1 MNETTINNKSID
13 TSINRKSVFVKRPEN
28 NNDICFQIKNI
39 VFPIKTDNYTKLEK
53 DFHNLF
59 NNKRIVG
66 EWFNFSITELKEI
79 FPDISKDFDYA
90 ASPYLEE
97 KRFREVYA

>member
-39 VFPIKTDNYTKLEK
+39 VFPFSFIRSTARK
-53 DFHNLF
+53 
-59 NNKRIVG
+59 NNK
-66 EWFNFSITELKEI
+66 SI
-79 FPDISKDFDYA
+79 
-90 ASPYLEE
+90 EE